1 MTAFNTLCGVN
12 FLARFSYALARNPV
26 LPLFALFLGAGPEAI
41 GLAVGI
47 STVTGIFFKLP
58 SGALSDIIGRRK
70 TMLAG
75 LVVFAVMPF
84 SYLFLTSYSA
94 LLVVRFLHG
103 LATAIYGP
111 VAMAVVAETAGE
123 RKGEMLSWFSSV
135 AIIGSLLGAPIGGFI
150 LDVGPQSAGA
160 GPVLWQFRLVFA
172 LSALSGVAALALALR
187 VLPPGQHASHGAGR
201 FDAPGVP
208 GVDGV
213 NGAERP
219 GGPGTP
225 SEKRAPFTPTDHSG
239 LSDVAPPT
247 GFALLADRLRQF
259 ASGIREVLSDR
270 RIVAVS
276 AMEGLQN
283 MTMGALEAFLPVY
296 AVMLLALSEFQ
307 AGLLW
312 GAQIV
317 VTMLSK
323 PLMGRFSDAR
333 GRRPLVVAGLV
344 LCGVS
349 FSTVPFMHGFWSLLA
364 VCLVFGLGES
374 LITSSS
380 AAMVADL
387 CRQRHFGSAMGAFGT
402 IFDVGH
408 ASGPILAGLLVGLL
422 GYQASFPLMGL
433 PLLLAVPVFLR
444 RVPAS

>member
-1 MTAFNTLCGVN
+1 MDAFKNLCTVG

-58 SGALSDIIGRRK
+58 SGALSDVVGRRR

-75 LVVFAVMPF
+75 LVVFGVMPF
-84 SYLFLTSYSA
+84 AYLFISSYSA
-94 LLVVRFLHG
+94 LVAVRFLHG

-111 VAMAVVAETAGE
+111 VAMAVVADVAGA

-135 AIIGSLLGAPIGGFI
+135 GIIGTLLGAPIGGFI
-150 LDVGPQSAGA
+150 LDAGQTG

-172 LSALSGVAALALALR
+172 VSALAGVAALILGLR
-187 VLPPGQHASHGAGR
+187 TLGVKERVEHG
-201 FDAPGVP
+201 V
-208 GVDGV
+208 
-213 NGAERP
+213 
-219 GGPGTP
+219 
-225 SEKRAPFTPTDHSG
+225 
-239 LSDVAPPT
+239 
-247 GFALLADRLRQF
+247 GFGERLRRF
-259 ASGIREVLSDR
+259 REGIREVLSDR
-270 RIVAVS
+270 RIVTAS
-276 AMEGLQN
+276 SMEGVQN

-296 AVMLLALSEFQ
+296 AVTVVGLSEFQ

-323 PLMGRFSDAR
+323 PLMGRVSDSH
-333 GRRPLVVAGLV
+333 GRRPLIVAGLV
-344 LCGVS
+344 LCGAS
-349 FSTVPFMHGFWSLLA
+349 FAAVPFMHGFWTLLA
-364 VCLVFGLGES
+364 ASLVFGMGEA
-374 LITSSS
+374 LVTSSS

-387 CRQRHFGSAMGAFGT
+387 CRERHFGSAMGAFGT

-408 ASGPILAGLLVGLL
+408 ASGPILGGLLVGWM
-422 GYQASFPLMGL
+422 GYQISFPLMAL
-433 PLLLAVPVFLR
+433 VLFLAIPIFLKNVPQDFEET
-444 RVPAS
+444 PHAS

>member
-1 MTAFNTLCGVN
+1 MDAFKNLCTVG

-58 SGALSDIIGRRK
+58 SGALSDVVGRRR

-75 LVVFAVMPF
+75 LVVFGVMPF
-84 SYLFLTSYSA
+84 AYLFISSYSA
-94 LLVVRFLHG
+94 LVAVRFLHG

-111 VAMAVVAETAGE
+111 VAMAVVADVAGA

-135 AIIGSLLGAPIGGFI
+135 GIIGTLLGAPIGGFI
-150 LDVGPQSAGA
+150 LDAGQSG

-172 LSALSGVAALALALR
+172 VSALAGVAALVLGLR
-187 VLPPGQHASHGAGR
+187 TLGVKERVEHG
-201 FDAPGVP
+201 V
-208 GVDGV
+208 
-213 NGAERP
+213 
-219 GGPGTP
+219 
-225 SEKRAPFTPTDHSG
+225 
-239 LSDVAPPT
+239 
-247 GFALLADRLRQF
+247 GFGERLRRF
-259 ASGIREVLSDR
+259 REGIREVLSDR
-270 RIVAVS
+270 RIVTAS
-276 AMEGLQN
+276 SMEGVQN

-296 AVMLLALSEFQ
+296 AVTVVGLSEFQ

-323 PLMGRFSDAR
+323 PLMGRVSDSH
-333 GRRPLVVAGLV
+333 GRRPLIVAGLV
-344 LCGVS
+344 LCGAA
-349 FSTVPFMHGFWSLLA
+349 FAAVPFMHGFWTLLA
-364 VCLVFGLGES
+364 ASLVFGLGEA
-374 LITSSS
+374 LVTSSS

-387 CRQRHFGSAMGAFGT
+387 CRERHFGSAMGAFGT

-408 ASGPILAGLLVGLL
+408 ASGPILGGLLVGWM
-422 GYQASFPLMGL
+422 GYQVSFPLMASVL
-433 PLLLAVPVFLR
+433 FLAIPIFLKNVPHDFEET
-444 RVPAS
+444 PHAS